1 MPDGKRRKTNS
12 SASKRGRHSR
22 SQASS
27 DGSRAP
33 RVGERKNIIWE
44 LAKSKESNDEESPKG
59 AAFEPMLTNVAT
71 INNTQVYTS
80 IVRTYQLNFLFPWR
94 KGGISMRTVNAAFH
108 LGIPVCC
115 KKIALSLRCAEYNP
129 QNKSHGVILRNK
141 TPRCTIR
148 ILASGKVSLTGAR
161 SVEDTKTTAKHITK
175 YISKLGYPEVKCT
188 QFSIEQM
195 HAVAMAPFPIHLEQL
210 SSNHADCS
218 VYEPEFFAGLVYKM
232 PSPHTMS
239 FRIYVS
245 GKIIIDGG
253 RSWDDILRGLDF
265 IRSIVTEYRG

>member
-59 AAFEPMLTNVAT
+59 AAFEPMLTN
-71 INNTQVYTS
+71 
-80 IVRTYQLNFLFPWR
+80 
-94 KGGISMRTVNAAFH
+94 VNAAFH